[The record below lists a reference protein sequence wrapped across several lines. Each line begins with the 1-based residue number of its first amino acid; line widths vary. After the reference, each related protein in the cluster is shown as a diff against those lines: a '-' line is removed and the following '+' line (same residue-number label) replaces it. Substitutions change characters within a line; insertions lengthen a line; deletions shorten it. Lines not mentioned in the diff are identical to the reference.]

1 MGRRREQGSKIGEKS
16 LKNKKKESV
25 FRRFWKYIL
34 KLQRHIKETNRGTW
48 ILYLVLRGIV
58 ILCGVRAAFIGN
70 YEYVM
75 LCILVLGLFLMPSFI
90 ERKLNIDFPSVL
102 EKIILL
108 FAFAAEILGEIGEFY
123 VRFPWWDTMLH
134 TLNGFLCAAIGFAL
148 VDILNENKQIKFEL
162 SPVFCVI
169 VAMCF
174 SMTIGVLWEFF
185 EFGVDNILKFDM
197 QKDTVIPAITSTL
210 LNPDGRIE
218 PVHIKGITETMV
230 NGQALGVEGYLDI
243 GLYDTMEDLLV
254 NFIGAVVFSFFGYK
268 YVASKGKN
276 NFAKQFVPLSNDW
289 EKETKEVKE
298 TEDNAEE

>member
-1 MGRRREQGSKIGEKS
+1 MKG
-16 LKNKKKESV
+16 KKKESV
-25 FRRFWKYIL
+25 FRRFWNYVMR
-34 KLQRHIKETNRGTW
+34 LQLHIKETNKGTW

-58 ILCGVRAAFIGN
+58 ILCGIRAVFIGN

-75 LCILVLGLFLMPSFI
+75 LCILVLGLFLMPSFL

-108 FAFAAEILGEIGEFY
+108 FTFAAEILGEIGEFY

-162 SPVFCVI
+162 SPAFCVI

-185 EFGVDNILKFDM
+185 EFGVDNILKLDM
-197 QKDTVIPAITSTL
+197 QKDTVIPAIVSTL

-218 PVHIKGITETMV
+218 PIHIQGITETAV
-230 NGQALGVEGYLDI
+230 NGQLLGVEGYLDI

-254 NFIGAVVFSFFGYK
+254 NFIGAVMFSLFGYK
-268 YVASKGKN
+268 YVATKGKN
-276 NFAKQFVPLSNDW
+276 SFARQFVPLSNDW
-289 EKETKEVKE
+289 EKDKKDLEE
-298 TEDNAEE
+298 TEDDTDGEKTSQGREI